1 MSEIQVDNTNNELI
15 ETSYIKLWNNCCES
29 YYNVPERDQNHAD
42 AVSISLVLA
51 PFWYIM
57 CTALWGLM
65 MNKYIINI

>member
-51 PFWYIM
+51 RSGILCVLPYGV
-57 CTALWGLM
+57 LWW
-65 MNKYIINI
+65 INI